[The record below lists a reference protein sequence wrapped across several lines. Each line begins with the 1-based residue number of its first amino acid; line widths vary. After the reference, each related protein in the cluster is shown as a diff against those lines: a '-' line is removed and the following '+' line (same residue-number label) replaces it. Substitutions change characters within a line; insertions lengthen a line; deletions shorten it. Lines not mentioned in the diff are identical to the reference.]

1 MDLMV
6 SITLLGDMMFKI
18 NNVHASNCRVFTFK
32 NIKLLI
38 AFNKLMGVR

>member
-1 MDLMV
+1 MV

-18 NNVHASNCRVFTFK
+18 NIVHASNCRVFTFK

-38 AFNKLMGVR
+38 AFNILMGVK